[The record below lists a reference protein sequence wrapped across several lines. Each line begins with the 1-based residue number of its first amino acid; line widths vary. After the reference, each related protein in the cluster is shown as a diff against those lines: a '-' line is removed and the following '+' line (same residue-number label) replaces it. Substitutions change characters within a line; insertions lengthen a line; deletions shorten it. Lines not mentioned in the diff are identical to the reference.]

1 LAGNTG
7 FAPSN
12 FLLPQIMGK
21 RSGLF
26 FAILMIAGV
35 VVVQAPVAVAQS
47 SADDSSGC
55 QSGITSSVDASC
67 IGQDDTSLQD
77 LSQQGPN
84 QGTSPTGGNYGNYGA
99 NASGQ
104 LTQQYPGLQSRG
116 LNGVPT
122 FSDQSGLNGAQAQQ
136 QALNEARLLA
146 IERPSPPTEFQLL
159 VRASVG
165 RMLPVY
171 GDSLFRQVPT
181 TFAPLRNVNVT
192 PDYVLG
198 PGDQLLVRIWG
209 QVNLNA
215 QVTVDRSGSVYLP
228 QVGEIHVAGLPYA
241 QVRQHIQD
249 AVGRIFK
256 SFDLEVE
263 MGQLRSIQVFVVGQG
278 RRPGNYT
285 LSSLSTLVTALFA
298 TGGPSV
304 QGSLRDIQLRRNGQ
318 TITHFDLYDLL
329 LLGDMSKD
337 APLLSGDVIFIPPVG
352 PQVAIAGSVRV
363 PAIYELKGAT
373 TVDQALVFA
382 GGLSSTASLLKASLE
397 RMDEHNSRTATNIE
411 LQGAGMTTQL
421 RQGDILRV
429 LPFSPEFQ
437 NTVTLRGNVAES
449 GRFSWHPGMKL
460 SDIIPDTKS
469 LVTRDYWER
478 RNQLGIP
485 GPEFKVEYSDNPDQ
499 YPRDANGNR
508 RPRPYNGAGIYEN
521 NQGQFGYNGT
531 SGYNQNPGQYPN
543 QNSSQNSN
551 QNSNQYNQ
559 NSNQNSG
566 PNPGNFDQ
574 ALLPQLD
581 SGQTD
586 SNNPGNPGSS
596 QNGGQNS
603 QQTNDLGGASLANQ
617 QQQLS
622 WNGGILPRPRL
633 KVVLP
638 VPEIDWSY
646 AVIERFNPVTLT
658 TSLVPF
664 NPGKL
669 IQDHDSSQDLTLE
682 PGDVV
687 TIFSQVDI
695 SVPQDQRTKFVRLEG
710 EFKAAGIYS
719 VHPGETLRELVT
731 RAGGLTQNAYL
742 FGSEFTREST
752 RVFQQQRLND
762 YLSNLELE
770 IDRSTINAAV
780 SSLTPQDTAATAT
793 EVSASRSLISKFRTL
808 RATGRIV
815 LTLDPNA
822 TGIDRLPDLPLEDG
836 DRFTVPSRP
845 GTVNVVGAVYDQN
858 SFLFN
863 QRQELKS
870 YVRLAGGPTRDA
882 DDKHA
887 FIIRADG
894 SVVSRQSRVGVF
906 GNTFDAT
913 RLNPG
918 DTVVVPE
925 KVPRPSALR
934 NFTVYSQIFSSLALG
949 AAAIAVLQ

>member
-1 LAGNTG
+1 
-7 FAPSN
+7 
-12 FLLPQIMGK
+12 MGK
-21 RSGLF
+21 RSGCF

-35 VVVQAPVAVAQS
+35 VLVQAPVAVAQS
-47 SADDSSGC
+47 SSDDSSGC

-77 LSQQGPN
+77 LSQQGAN
-84 QGTSPTGGNYGNYGA
+84 QTTSPNGVNSGNYGA
-99 NASGQ
+99 NTPGQ

-198 PGDQLLVRIWG
+198 PGDQLLIRIWG
-209 QVNLNA
+209 QLNCNA

-228 QVGEIHVAGLPYA
+228 QVGEIHVAGLPYD
-241 QVRQHIQD
+241 QVRSHIHD

-263 MGQLRSIQVFVVGQG
+263 MGQLRSIQVFVVGQA
-278 RRPGNYT
+278 RRPGTYT

-318 TITHFDLYDLL
+318 TVTHFDLYDLL

-337 APLLSGDVIFIPPVG
+337 APLLSGDVVFIPPVG
-352 PQVAIAGSVRV
+352 PQVGIAGSVRV

-373 TVDQALVFA
+373 SVDQGLQFA
-382 GGLSSTASLLKASLE
+382 GGLPSTASLFRASLE
-397 RMDEHNSRTATNIE
+397 RMDENNTRAVLNVP
-411 LQGAGMTTQL
+411 LQGSGLATPL
-421 RQGDILRV
+421 RQGDVLRV
-429 LPFSPEFQ
+429 LPFSPQFQ
-437 NTVTLRGNVAES
+437 NTVTLRGNVAEP
-449 GRFSWHPGMKL
+449 GRFAWRPGMKL
-460 SDIIPDTKS
+460 SEIIPDNRS

-478 RNQLGIP
+478 RNQLGVP
-485 GPEFKVEYSDNPDQ
+485 GPEFKAEYSNNPDQ

-508 RPRPYNGAGIYEN
+508 RPPV
-521 NQGQFGYNGT
+521 YNGT
-531 SGYNQNPGQYPN
+531 GPYPYNNKQQQPNNGQ
-543 QNSSQNSN
+543 QNSTQNQAQNSN
-551 QNSNQYNQ
+551 QNYGSLNGQ
-559 NSNQNSG
+559 NIDQN
-566 PNPGNFDQ
+566 
-574 ALLPQLD
+574 LLPQLD
-581 SGQTD
+581 SQQPEVNNQPNGQ
-586 SNNPGNPGSS
+586 NNS
-596 QNGGQNS
+596 QNTTQGNDMGG
-603 QQTNDLGGASLANQ
+603 GSLANQ

-622 WNGGILPRPRL
+622 WNGGNLPRPRIN
-633 KVVLP
+633 VALP

-646 AVIERFNPVTLT
+646 AVIERLNQQTLT

-669 IQDHDSSQDLTLE
+669 VQDHDPSQDLTLE

-710 EFKAAGIYS
+710 QFAAAGIYS
-719 VHPGETLRELVT
+719 VKPGETLRQLVE
-731 RAGGLTQNAYL
+731 RAGGLTTNAYL

-752 RVFQQQRLND
+752 RIFQQQRLND

-770 IDRSTINAAV
+770 IDRSTINAASASV
-780 SSLTPQDTAATAT
+780 TPQDTAATAA
-793 EVSASRSLISKFRTL
+793 EVSASRSLVSKFRTL

-822 TGIDRLPDLPLEDG
+822 TGLDRLPDLPLEDG

-845 GTVNVVGAVYDQN
+845 STVNAVGAVYDQN

-863 QRQELKS
+863 QREQVAA

-894 SVVSRQSRVGVF
+894 SVVSRQSRAGIF
-906 GNTFDAT
+906 GNTFVST
-913 RLNPG
+913 RMNPG
-918 DTVVVPE
+918 DTVVIPE

-934 NFTVYSQIFSSLALG
+934 NFVNYSQIFSQLALG